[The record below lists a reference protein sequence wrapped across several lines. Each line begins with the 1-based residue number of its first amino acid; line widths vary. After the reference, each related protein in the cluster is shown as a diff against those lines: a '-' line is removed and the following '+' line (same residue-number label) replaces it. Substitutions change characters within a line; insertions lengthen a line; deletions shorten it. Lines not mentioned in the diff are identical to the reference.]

1 MVSLDLQLHQGIP
14 GVVTDNYVTAQAASD
29 LTGYNI
35 QYIRRLCYAGKLK
48 AIRIGRSWLIRAE
61 SLEWY
66 LNVVVPSGDGRFGPR
81 GNGHSNK
88 ETHENASA

>member
-1 MVSLDLQLHQGIP
+1 MVSLDLKLHQGIP

-35 QYIRRLCYAGKLK
+35 QHIRRLCYAGRLK
-48 AIRIGRSWLIRAE
+48 AIHIGRSWLIRVD

-66 LNVVVPSGDGRFGPR
+66 LNVIVSNGDGRFGPR
-81 GNGHSNK
+81 GNGQSI
-88 ETHENASA
+88 EEAYD